1 MEERLD
7 DALNVLRNHCEP
19 QLGIQI
25 SNMDGSPYVGTSPVV
40 TTPGAISQDNVTNEP
55 PATVKLERTPL
66 NSSKKMH
73 IANALHSTCSSM
85 YNSCGLREEQQ
96 SVVASV

>member
-25 SNMDGSPYVGTSPVV
+25 SNMDGYVGTSPVLN
-40 TTPGAISQDNVTNEP
+40 TPGAISQDNVTNEP
-55 PATVKLERTPL
+55 PVTVKLERVPL
-66 NSSKKMH
+66 NSSKEMPMH
-73 IANALHSTCSSM
+73 IIYGRCFVFFPVF
-85 YNSCGLREEQQ
+85 C
-96 SVVASV
+96 